1 MGVLGLSAS
10 SSGEPELIVE
20 ELEVDHCTRPSLQLS
35 IPSSLSIL
43 FAHPHVILGAPSFT
57 SCLHSFVSCTLVHG
71 RRGKSISQ
79 VPAPLC
85 KSAFIEL
92 LESDMTR
99 FSCIDGV
106 AAQNAEN
113 GAGGGKAQGCARE
126 ESCSWL
132 IFSQC
137 CCCKMKLSFVCCWC
151 RGGGATSQRYGPLT
165 IFHSSGT
172 IMRFFTP
179 PPQNISAA
187 IQA

>member
-1 MGVLGLSAS
+1 MITVL
-10 SSGEPELIVE
+10 VH
-20 ELEVDHCTRPSLQLS
+20 HCSCPYLQPQHPLCS
-35 IPSSLSIL
+35 PACNPGSPIIHFL
-43 FAHPHVILGAPSFT
+43 FAQPCL
-57 SCLHSFVSCTLVHG
+57 LHSCSWEK
-71 RRGKSISQ
+71 RKSISQ

-113 GAGGGKAQGCARE
+113 SAGGGKAEGCARE

-132 IFSQC
+132 IFSKC
-137 CCCKMKLSFVCCWC
+137 CCCKMKSSFVCCWC
-151 RGGGATSQRYGPLT
+151 CGGGATSQRFGPLT

-172 IMRFFTP
+172 IIRFFSP
-179 PPQNISAA
+179 PEYQCCHSGPIVFMKLCTHLSVLQQEMVSRPQK
-187 IQA
+187 